1 MNWRD
6 RLRILMEGRYGV
18 DNLAKVTMTGSLIFI
33 IVAMFTASIPSA
45 STILDL
51 LGIALLGI
59 TYFRMMS
66 RDFGKRQSEN
76 QMYLNKTAKIRHLLG
91 KEKYMM
97 DQRKTFHIYTC
108 PGCGQKIRA
117 PKGKGKI
124 EISCPK
130 CQTKFVKRS

>member
-1 MNWRD
+1 MNFKE
-6 RLRILMEGRYGV
+6 RIRQLMLGRYGI
-18 DNLAKVTMTGSLIFI
+18 DELSRATLAGALIFV
-33 IVAMFTASIPSA
+33 VAATLTASVSSISVL
-45 STILDL
+45 LDL
-51 LGIALLGI
+51 LGTILLVI

-66 RDFGKRQSEN
+66 RNFEKRRSEN
-76 QMYLNKTAKIRHLLG
+76 QIYLDKTSGIRRFFG